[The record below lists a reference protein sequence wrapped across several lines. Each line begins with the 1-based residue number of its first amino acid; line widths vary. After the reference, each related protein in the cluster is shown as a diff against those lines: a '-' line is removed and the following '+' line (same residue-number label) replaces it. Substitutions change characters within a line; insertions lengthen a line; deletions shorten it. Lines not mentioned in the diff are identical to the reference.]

1 MRKHLLASLF
11 VLGLSVLTLY
21 ANVRIPFAPDL
32 GGGIPAYASIQ
43 RLANGDV
50 LVPNDG
56 VWAAITFYR
65 DPACVPVD
73 FNLLNLF
80 DPGALLG
87 CTLTVE
93 GFEIWRNGPWAG
105 DLTPIQTISHGL
117 GAVPIWF
124 VKLCDLEDAVSDDN
138 LTVEELEGLASLK
151 KGSAVFFIETKH
163 PYDGEARV
171 VHIEVS
177 ARGVLQDGEQ
187 FQFQVTGGPAALIGH
202 VHIVFW

>member
-1 MRKHLLASLF
+1 MRKHLLVSLF

-32 GGGIPAYASIQ
+32 GGGVPAYAQIE

-56 VWAAITFYR
+56 VWAAIIFYR
-65 DPACVPVD
+65 DPGCVPAD
-73 FNLLNLF
+73 FDLLNLF
-80 DPGALLG
+80 DPLAIG

-105 DLTPIQTISHGL
+105 DLGPIQTVSQGL

-124 VKLCDLEDAVSDDN
+124 LKLSDLEAAVSDDK
-138 LTVEELEGLASLK
+138 LTVGELEGLPSLK
-151 KGSAVFFIETKH
+151 KGSAVFFKETLH
-163 PYDGEARV
+163 PRDSANV
-171 VHIEVS
+171 THIEIS
-177 ARGVLQDGEQ
+177 AGGVLQDGGQ
-187 FQFQVTGGPAALIGH
+187 FQLQVTGGQPAPLGH
-202 VHIVFW
+202 VHIIFW